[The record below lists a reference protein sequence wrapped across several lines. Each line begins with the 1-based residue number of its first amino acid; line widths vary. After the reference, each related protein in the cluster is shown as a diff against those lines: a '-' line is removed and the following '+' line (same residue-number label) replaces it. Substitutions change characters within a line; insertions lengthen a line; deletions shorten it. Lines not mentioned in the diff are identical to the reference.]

1 MKGTVE
7 LKLELISLSEQITCL
22 RAEFVAPVWVL
33 GACGLFVCLVSS
45 VAAVTSAAQGE
56 GGGGAQSKH
65 QAQLVVR
72 HVSASPIDLSCQ
84 SSRFSIFLDFIL
96 KKKTVVAHF
105 FCPVSL

>member
-56 GGGGAQSKH
+56 GGGG
-65 QAQLVVR
+65 
-72 HVSASPIDLSCQ
+72 LSQ
-84 SSRFSIFLDFIL
+84 NIRLSWWFGTSVLLR
-96 KKKTVVAHF
+96 
-105 FCPVSL
+105 